1 MVSKKAAKTVEGQI
15 LLESWYTTAKCKV
28 SKLDFLTSLVLRP
41 LQKLLLQSTFRG
53 SNIPNKNSK
62 LVLYYKKNLSKHNHS
77 KKFDGKN
84 HYHPSILT
92 TIKKWEVVEF
102 FY

>member
-62 LVLYYKKNLSKHNHS
+62 LVLYYKKTTCQN
-77 KKFDGKN
+77 
-84 HYHPSILT
+84 T
-92 TIKKWEVVEF
+92 TIQKNLMVKTTTIQAF
-102 FY
+102 